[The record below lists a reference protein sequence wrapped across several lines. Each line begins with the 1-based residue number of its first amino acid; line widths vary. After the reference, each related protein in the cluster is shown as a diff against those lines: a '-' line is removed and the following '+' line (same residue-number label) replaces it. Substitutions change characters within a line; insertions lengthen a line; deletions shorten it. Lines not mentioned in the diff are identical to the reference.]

1 MTIDQDGSDQPFV
14 DTPTLL
20 NEHIRTTL
28 VRADRAGHHADSI
41 RIQIR
46 EENGHLRHGPEVPL
60 ETVPEVIR
68 AMVELV
74 REA

>member
-1 MTIDQDGSDQPFV
+1 
-14 DTPTLL
+14 
-20 NEHIRTTL
+20 IRTTL
-28 VRADRAGHHADSI
+28 VRADRAGHHVDSI

-46 EENGHLRHGPEVPL
+46 EENGRLRQGPEVPL